1 MGDVAMLVP
10 VLYSVLK
17 QNPKLNITFIS
28 RPMFAPL
35 FMFSKRLT
43 FIGVELDKKH
53 KGLFGLK
60 KLANDLV
67 KNNEFDAL
75 IDEHDVLRTQVLR
88 TFFKLKG
95 IKTLVYDKGRKE
107 KKKLINGDF
116 FKPLPHTTQRYLE
129 PFSKLGLKTELLNEP
144 FLSLKSSKK
153 ISKVLAT
160 LELSKTDE
168 IIGIAPFAK
177 HNSKEWGIDNIG
189 QTIADITKNYNTK
202 IVLFGAG
209 GKEAKQL
216 EKLSKKYSNCV
227 SVAGKISFDEE
238 LVLIANLK
246 AMLSMDS
253 ANMHLAVACS
263 IPVVSLWG
271 PTHHYTGFGPLNSEK
286 YIVEISKDKLP
297 CRPCSIYGKIDN
309 KKAEK
314 CAKKS
319 MEMITADMVLQKLKP
334 FLVK

>member
-17 QNPKLNITFIS
+17 QNPRLNITLIS
-28 RPMFAPL
+28 RPLFAPL
-35 FMFSKRLT
+35 FLFSKRLT

-75 IDEHDVLRTQVLR
+75 IDVHDVLRTQVLR

-95 IKTLVYDKGRKE
+95 IKTLVFDKGRKE
-107 KKKLINGDF
+107 KKKLVKGDF
-116 FKPLPHTTQRYLE
+116 FKPLQHTTQRYLE

-144 FLSLKSSKK
+144 FLSLKTSKK
-153 ISKVLAT
+153 ITKILST
-160 LELSKTDE
+160 LGLSKTDE
-168 IIGIAPFAK
+168 IIGVAPFAK
-177 HNSKEWGIDNIG
+177 HNSKEWGIDNIEN
-189 QTIADITKNYNTK
+189 TIANISKNYNTK
-202 IVLFGAG
+202 ILLFGAS
-209 GKEAKQL
+209 GKEAKLL
-216 EKLSKKYSNCV
+216 EKISKKHSNCL
-227 SVAGKISFDEE
+227 SVAGKISFEEE
-238 LVLIANLK
+238 LVLIAHLK
-246 AMLSMDS
+246 VMLSMDS

-263 IPVVSLWG
+263 TPVVSLWG
-271 PTHHYTGFGPLNSEK
+271 PTHHYTGFGPLYNEDN
-286 YIVEISKDKLP
+286 IVEISRDKLP
-297 CRPCSIYGKIDN
+297 CRPCSIYGKIDD

-319 MEMITADMVLQKLKP
+319 MEMITVDMVLHKLKP